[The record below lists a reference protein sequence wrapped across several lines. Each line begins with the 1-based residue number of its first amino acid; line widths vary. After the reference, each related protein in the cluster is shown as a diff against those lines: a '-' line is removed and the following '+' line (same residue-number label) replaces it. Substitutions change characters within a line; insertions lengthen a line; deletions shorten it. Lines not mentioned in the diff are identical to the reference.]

1 MAVLPRL
8 ARRWHR
14 FASITIAIPFIIVIV
29 SGLLLQMKKEFTWI
43 QPPTVEGR
51 YTIPELSFERILE
64 ATAGVREAHVES
76 WGDISRLDVRPAK
89 GMLKVQCKNGVE
101 VQLDAA
107 SGDVL
112 QVAARRSDLI
122 EGLHDGSF
130 FTNTAKLWVFLP
142 NGLIVLFLW
151 VSGLY
156 LWWLPG
162 SMRRRKKKRRE
173 TTKS

>member
-1 MAVLPRL
+1 M
-8 ARRWHR
+8 
-14 FASITIAIPFIIVIV
+14 PFFVVIV

-43 QPPTVEGR
+43 QPSTAEGR
-51 YTIPELSFERILE
+51 YTIPELSFERILG
-64 ATAGVREAHVES
+64 ATAGVPSAEVS
-76 WGDISRLDVRPAK
+76 TWGDISRLDVQPSK

-107 SGDVL
+107 SGSVL
-112 QVAARRSDLI
+112 QVAMRRSDLI

-130 FTNTAKLWVFLP
+130 FAGFAKLWIFLP
-142 NGLIVLFLW
+142 SGLIVLFLW

-162 SMRRRKKKRRE
+162 SMRRRKKKRH
-173 TTKS
+173 KAS

>member
-1 MAVLPRL
+1 MAILPRL

-14 FASITIAIPFIIVIV
+14 FASITIAIPFFIVIV
-29 SGLLLQMKKEFTWI
+29 SGLLLQLKKEFTWI

-51 YTIPELSFERILE
+51 YTIPQLSFERILE
-64 ATAGVREAHVES
+64 ATAAVPEAQVDT
-76 WGDISRLDVRPAK
+76 WGDIGRLDVRPAK

-107 SGDVL
+107 SGNVL
-112 QVAARRSDLI
+112 QVATRRSDLI
-122 EGLHDGSF
+122 ESLHDGSF
-130 FTNTAKLWVFLP
+130 FTDAAKLWVFLP
-142 NGLIVLFLW
+142 SSLVVLFLW

-162 SMRRRKKKRRE
+162 NMRRQKRKRRE
-173 TTKS
+173 TTK

>member
-1 MAVLPRL
+1 MAIFPRL

-14 FASITIAIPFIIVIV
+14 FAAIAIAVPFLIVIV

-43 QPPTVEGR
+43 QPPTVNGR
-51 YTIPELSFERILE
+51 DTIPELSFERILE
-64 ATAGVREAHVES
+64 ATARVPEAQVET
-76 WGDISRLDVRPAK
+76 WGDISRLDVRPSK
-89 GMLKVQCKNGVE
+89 GMLKVQCRNGVE

-107 SGDVL
+107 SGEVL
-112 QVAARRSDLI
+112 QVATRRSDLI

-130 FTNTAKLWVFLP
+130 FADAAKLWIFLP
-142 NGLIVLFLW
+142 SGLVVLFLW

-162 SMRRRKKKRRE
+162 SMRRRKKKRRKA
-173 TTKS
+173 TK